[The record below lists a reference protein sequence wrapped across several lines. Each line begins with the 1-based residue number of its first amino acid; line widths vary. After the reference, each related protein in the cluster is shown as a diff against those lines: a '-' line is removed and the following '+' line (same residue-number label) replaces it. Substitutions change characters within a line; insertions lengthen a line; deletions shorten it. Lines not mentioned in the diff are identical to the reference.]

1 MCTRHLS
8 LLKSPSFTIIAIAVL
23 ALGIGANAAVFTLL
37 NTLLLKPLPYP
48 NAKELVFVERK
59 YPQDFGISVS
69 IPKFNVWRNRNKVL
83 DHMAALSGWARCEPA
98 LFRPA
103 GAGQGNSR
111 VLRILSFVWRNYDS
125 WPKILVG

>member
-1 MCTRHLS
+1 MERFAADVHQAFRS
-8 LLKSPSFTIIAIAVL
+8 LLKSPSFTIVAVGVL

-69 IPKFNVWRNRNKVL
+69 IPKFNVWRDGNKVL
-83 DHMAALSGWARCEPA
+83 DHMAA
-98 LFRPA
+98 FRV
-103 GAGQGNSR
+103 GQ
-111 VLRILSFVWRNYDS
+111 V
-125 WPKILVG
+125 